1 MSVRQEIQSL
11 APSALLEFFILDTTN
26 MAGGSVMRFH
36 AGTNGLSQPVIWQG
50 QTYEPLP
57 IEATGFDVTTKGSA
71 PRPKIKV
78 ANVNGLLSASVKSFN
93 DFVGCKLTRKRTFA
107 KYLDEENFPARRN
120 LLLNTSAFTANTWAN
135 NGLTILSTTETAL
148 DGSATAALTSQAG
161 VTRYQGAAL
170 LAGAKY
176 TYSFHVKPD
185 DPKLPVRIY
194 VDGNMGAGGAFLA
207 AYVDVVPLTGQKG
220 IASGPVSNAGV
231 VSCNDGWYR
240 LWITFTPQVAA
251 TVNGHIY
258 PISNQ
263 YHRWWGVQMDE
274 GELSDYQAIGAS
286 FRRNATADPNQYI
299 ADDIWFV
306 EQKVSENR
314 YVIEFE
320 LSSAFDLM
328 GHQLPSRQIIQNS
341 CPWRY
346 RSAECGYTGAPFDA
360 NNNPATPLTD
370 VCAKTL
376 SACRV
381 RFGASPV
388 RFGGFPGA
396 VRGTQ

>member
-1 MSVRQEIQSL
+1 MSIRQEIQSL
-11 APSALLEFFILDTTN
+11 APSALLELFILDTTN
-26 MAGGSVMRFH
+26 MPGGSVMRFH
-36 AGTNGLSQPVIWQG
+36 AGTNGLSQPVVWQG

-71 PRPKIKV
+71 PRPKIKI

-120 LLLNTSAFTANTWAN
+120 LLTHTSAPTANTWVN
-135 NGLTILSTTETAL
+135 NGLTIIGTTESAP
-148 DGSATAALTSQAG
+148 DGSLTASLTSQFNA
-161 VTRYQGAAL
+161 TRYTGVPG

-176 TYSFHVKPD
+176 TYSLHVKPEND
-185 DPKLPVRIY
+185 KLPVRIY
-194 VDGNMGAGGAFLA
+194 VDGTWGAGGAFTA
-207 AYVDVVPLTGQKG
+207 AYVDIVPLTGQKSVAQG
-220 IASGPVSNAGV
+220 AVSASGV
-231 VSCNDGWYR
+231 VPMNDGWYR
-240 LWITFTPQVAA
+240 LWMTFTPQTAG
-251 TVNGHIY
+251 TINCHMY
-258 PISNQ
+258 PISDQ
-263 YHRWWGVQMDE
+263 YHRWYGFQLEDDV
-274 GELSDYQAIGAS
+274 LTDYQEIGQS

-346 RSAECGYTGAPFDA
+346 RSAECGYAGAPFDA

-376 SACRV
+376 SACRI
-381 RFGASPV
+381 RFGTQPV